1 MVMVGT
7 AKPERWSQRRRFS
20 ASSWTTVLIVSTCA
34 AFIGVEA
41 LHIVQ
46 HRSFVLAHG
55 EKENVNLANSL
66 MQQAEL
72 TFRTADALLLA
83 TVFRLENRPFPT
95 EERELSSAL
104 FAEQIR
110 QSPQLATIGI
120 VDAGG
125 TMVASALELPPETNF
140 SDREYFI
147 HHQAKAD
154 RAIFIAS
161 PVKGRAT
168 GNWIIPV
175 SRRFNR
181 PDGSFGGVV
190 LVAIK
195 AQYFQDLYDRL
206 QIGEDGAILLA
217 SLTGKLLVRRPFSD
231 ANVGR
236 DMTNSGIFQHL
247 KNSPSGSVEIVSS
260 TDGARRF
267 NSYTSGTSFPLVVAV
282 AQDTQELLSPWVE
295 STVRRL
301 GEASLL
307 VTLFALLGTMIWQAT
322 NRLASEATK
331 LRESNERLSAATA
344 AAEAASRAKSDFLA
358 MMSHEIRTPMAGMMG
373 MINLLTGTALNPEQQ
388 GLAKVAE
395 ESASNLLT
403 VVNNILDFSKLE
415 AGQLQQERINFDIRQ
430 SIEAVVALMA
440 PKLRKGIAIQT
451 SFAHDLP
458 TTVRGDPTRFGQ
470 VLLNLVGN
478 AIKFTE
484 KGAITITA
492 SHLVLADGDIE
503 LRLEVADTG
512 GGIAPEMLAHL
523 FQPFTQA
530 DTSISR
536 RFGGS
541 GLGLAICKRLC
552 QAMGG
557 DIQVESEP
565 GKGSKFSF
573 TVRCQ
578 AATAPAAAAP
588 PLAPVIDDAAPVS
601 LDILVAEDNPI
612 MRTLTS
618 KLLSRRGYHA
628 DIVCNGE
635 EAVAAVRDK
644 HYDLVL
650 MDMQMPLMDGISATA
665 AIRALDGP
673 QRNVPV
679 IALTANALV
688 GQREICLTAGMN
700 GFLTKPIRP
709 DALYAELKR
718 WTARDPNRGA
728 SAGEAEDL
736 PDAFPTESSQAI
748 QA

>member
-1 MVMVGT
+1 MTYV
-7 AKPERWSQRRRFS
+7 AKTERRSGRGWVS
-20 ASSWTTVLIVSTCA
+20 ATTWTTALIVLACV
-34 AFIGVEA
+34 AFVGVET

-46 HRSFVLAHG
+46 QRSFVLSDS
-55 EKENVNLANSL
+55 EKDNVNLADSL
-66 MQQAEL
+66 LQHAEL
-72 TFRTADALLLA
+72 TFRTTDALLLA
-83 TVFRLENRPFPT
+83 TVFRLEHAPFQD
-95 EERELSSAL
+95 EERKVAKALFVEQIQHSSQFASFTVIDSSGRLVISTSSA
-104 FAEQIR
+104 AEG
-110 QSPQLATIGI
+110 L
-120 VDAGG
+120 D
-125 TMVASALELPPETNF
+125 L

-147 HHQAKAD
+147 HHKSHPD
-154 RAIFIAS
+154 RTLYIGPPIR
-161 PVKGRAT
+161 GRGT
-168 GNWIIPV
+168 DLWFIPV
-175 SRRFNR
+175 SRRFNL

-190 LVAIK
+190 LAGIK
-195 AQYFQDLYDRL
+195 TQYFQELYDRL
-206 QIGEDGAILLA
+206 KIGNNGAILLA
-217 SLTGKLLVRRPFSD
+217 SLNGQLLVRRPFSEV
-231 ANVGR
+231 NVGR
-236 DMTNSGIFQHL
+236 DMTKSGIFQHL
-247 KNSPSGSVEIVSS
+247 KNAPSGTVEIVSS
-260 TDGARRF
+260 TDGVRRL
-267 NSYTSGTSFPLVVAV
+267 NSYATGTSFPLVIAV
-282 AQDTQELLSPWVE
+282 AQDTQELLAPWVE

-307 VTLFALLGTMIWQAT
+307 VVLFALLGTMIWQAT
-322 NRLASEATK
+322 KRLASEATK
-331 LRESNERLSAATA
+331 LRESNERLRAATE

-388 GLAKVAE
+388 GLARVAE

-415 AGQLQQERINFDIRQ
+415 AGQLQQEMIDFDIRQ
-430 SIEAVVALMA
+430 SVEAVVALMA
-440 PKLRKGIAIQT
+440 PKVREGLVIRT
-451 SFAHDLP
+451 SFGHDLP
-458 TTVRGDPTRFGQ
+458 ATVRGDPTRFGQ

-484 KGAITITA
+484 KGSITITA

-503 LRLEVADTG
+503 VRVEVADTG

-557 DIQVESEP
+557 DIKVESEP

-573 TVRCQ
+573 SVRCQ
-578 AATAPAAAAP
+578 AATASAVAAP
-588 PLAPVIDDAAPVS
+588 PLAPVADEVDAAS
-601 LDILVAEDNPI
+601 FDILVAEDNPI

-618 KLLSRRGYHA
+618 KLLARRGYQA

-635 EAVAAVRDK
+635 EAVAAVREK
-644 HYDLVL
+644 QYDLVL
-650 MDMQMPLMDGISATA
+650 MDMQMPQMDGISATA

-673 QRNVPV
+673 QRNVPI

-700 GFLTKPIRP
+700 GFLTKPIQP
-709 DALYAELKR
+709 DALYDELKR
-718 WTARDPNRGA
+718 WTARDSN
-728 SAGEAEDL
+728 SAKPAGGTKDL
-736 PDAFPTESSQAI
+736 SDARPTGQSHALQT
-748 QA
+748 

>member
-20 ASSWTTVLIVSTCA
+20 ASSWTTVLIVLTCA

-260 TDGARRF
+260 TDGARRL

-331 LRESNERLSAATA
+331 LRESNERLRAARA

-358 MMSHEIRTPMAGMMG
+358 IMSHEIRTPMAGMMG
-373 MINLLTGTALNPEQQ
+373 MINLLTGTALNPEQE

-415 AGQLQQERINFDIRQ
+415 AGQLQQELIDFDIRQ

-440 PKLRKGIAIQT
+440 PKVQAGLVIRT
-451 SFAHDLP
+451 SFDDDLP
-458 TTVRGDPTRFGQ
+458 ATVRGDPTRFGQ

-484 KGAITITA
+484 KGSITIMA
-492 SHLVLADGDIE
+492 SHVLLADGDIE
-503 LRLEVADTG
+503 LRIEVADTG
-512 GGIAPEMLAHL
+512 GGIAPEMLVHL

-565 GKGSKFSF
+565 GKGSKFFFS
-573 TVRCQ
+573 VRCQ
-578 AATAPAAAAP
+578 AATAPAVAAP
-588 PLAPVIDDAAPVS
+588 PLAPVIEDAAAAS

-618 KLLSRRGYHA
+618 KLLARRGYQA

-644 HYDLVL
+644 YYDLVL

-665 AIRALDGP
+665 AIRAMDGP
-673 QRNVPV
+673 QRNVPI

-700 GFLTKPIRP
+700 GFLTKPIQP
-709 DALYAELKR
+709 DALYEELKR
-718 WTARDPNRGA
+718 WTARDPDSGA
-728 SAGEAEDL
+728 SASGAKDL
-736 PDAFPTESSQAI
+736 PDALQTEPSQAI